1 MARRW
6 LEKRAGAAV
15 AVDSA
20 GDSRAGTSSVDALGS
35 PDPAEGGPRVEKLLL
50 KPVEAAQSLGISRSK
65 LYELLRAGVVPSVR
79 IGACRRIA
87 AEDLRTVVLRLRDSQ
102 RVG

>member
-6 LEKRAGAAV
+6 LEKRAGPAAAV
-15 AVDSA
+15 HSA
-20 GDSRAGTSSVDALGS
+20 GHSSIETSSVGPTAS
-35 PDPAEGGPRVEKLLL
+35 PDPTRGGPRVEKLLL
-50 KPVEAAQSLGISRSK
+50 NPAEAAQSLGISRSK

-102 RVG
+102 RAG